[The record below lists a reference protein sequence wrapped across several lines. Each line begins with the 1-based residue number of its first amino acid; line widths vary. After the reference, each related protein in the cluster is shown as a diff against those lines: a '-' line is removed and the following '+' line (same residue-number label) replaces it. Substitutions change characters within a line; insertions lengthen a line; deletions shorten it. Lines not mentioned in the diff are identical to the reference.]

1 MNKYNTKI
9 GQLLAL
15 VPRPQFEKCVRE
27 SQSDKF
33 CKGFST
39 WKQFVILSYAQI
51 ANPKG
56 LRSLADSLNSNR
68 TSLYHIGISKDVKR
82 STIS

>member
-15 VPRPQFEKCVRE
+15 VPRPQFEKCVKE
-27 SQSDKF
+27 TQSDKF

-39 WKQFVILSYAQI
+39 WKQFVILAYAQI

-56 LRSLADSLNSNR
+56 LHSTR
-68 TSLYHIGISKDVKR
+68 TGRPCIILEFR
-82 STIS
+82 RM